1 MAYDQGLA
9 ERIRDVLPNA
19 QEKKMFGSVG
29 WMERGNLVV
38 GIWKDDLI
46 ARVGPDDTAKAL
58 KEKGVKVFDITG
70 KAMKGWVLVDAEQV
84 AEEPELKAWI
94 ERCRKFVKTLP
105 PK

>member
-9 ERIRDVLPNA
+9 ERIRDLLPKA
-19 QEKKMFGSVG
+19 QEKAMFGSVG

-46 ARVGPDDTAKAL
+46 ARVGPAETAKAL
-58 KEKGVKVFDITG
+58 GEAGVRPFDITG
-70 KAMKGWVLVDAEQV
+70 RPMTGWVLVDAERV
-84 AEEPELKAWI
+84 AEEPELKEWI
-94 ERCRKFVKTLP
+94 ERCRRFVKTLP